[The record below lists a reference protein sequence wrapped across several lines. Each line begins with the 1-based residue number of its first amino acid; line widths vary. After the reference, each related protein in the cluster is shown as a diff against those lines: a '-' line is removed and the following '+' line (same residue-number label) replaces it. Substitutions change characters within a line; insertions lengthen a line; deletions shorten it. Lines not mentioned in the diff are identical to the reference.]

1 MNQYF
6 IQKQFKWNLFLKICI
21 LNGKN
26 LVLFVLLYN
35 DVRMGMFQTEI
46 NFLLILIYEVG
57 DYFIS
62 IKICG
67 NV

>member
-1 MNQYF
+1 ME
-6 IQKQFKWNLFLKICI
+6 
-21 LNGKN
+21 KN